1 MTPAAPYDA
10 TAATYDDSAHD
21 QPLQEDDTV
30 RFGDNPDD
38 CKVLG
43 TWSDWLWL
51 YSLDLRSHAPFTA
64 RASDCYLV
72 RRAEAPRWPSR

>member
-1 MTPAAPYDA
+1 MTTAAPYEA
-10 TAATYDDSAHD
+10 PAAARDDWAGD

-30 RFGDNPDD
+30 RCGDNPDD

-43 TWSDWLWL
+43 TWSGWLWL
-51 YSLDLRSHAPFTA
+51 YPLDLRSAPFTA
-64 RASDCYLV
+64 RASDCSVV